1 MSISNTMRDF
11 TRSFAGEEIVAGEIV
26 AEEIG
31 AEEIGGGARSPMWSS
46 MQEADPE
53 LVCEVPALDEVDGGG
68 VNGGGVDDGGVD
80 DGGGRSGDRPAHPSA
95 PRSSP
100 RSSPNRGKRRSK
112 AARVF
117 DADRAV
123 RAHLAAAD
131 LRALRGSASGTM
143 AGSIAGSTYRVVFD
157 PVDPVEPGETALEE
171 LHGTSH
177 LASVHVDTASAFAH
191 DCMQAFHADH
201 DIGISGRARSDAA
214 VRSMVLR
221 SRESRDGAEA
231 HDAHAA
237 PVAHVESRVCVML
250 DPHATRGEAG
260 LDSESRAHPR
270 GASLA
275 CGAVHE
281 IRGLCL
287 DTDAHAGAPPAGPD
301 HSWLVPFGC
310 IVHIL
315 RCMASGH
322 PSNAGCRALL
332 DAGVVWIGDRVH
344 PSLEGLACA
353 LQCETPTF
361 AGDDGG
367 VMRGS
372 PMHVASPMH
381 AASAMQSTRGA
392 WESALE
398 RFTFVRDAAGG
409 TGAHPR
415 DPVPHRVW
423 CTEQA
428 IRMGAAGVVIVD
440 GTGFDTL
447 AWRRLQLAASG
458 GSSSSP
464 SMSAELAGA
473 CSAGADSSMGADFF
487 PRGTDL
493 GRTRASMPTDDAMRP
508 LVLVITPPEGTCG
521 GHADRGGRGRAS
533 RGGGGA
539 STRWSV
545 YPSGIRRAHEDA
557 TVASSGACEQ
567 SRLHGHREGDGEGRD
582 SEARDFEDGHF
593 GWRMQ
598 LDAVKRVDAGGA
610 SPRKGAMGAMGSM
623 SANGFSRGDM
633 ESGRVFVDIV
643 MPRALHGVVAWSM
656 VERWAQARMHARSS
670 VGGVGSV
677 GVGSSGVGSS
687 GVDAMD
693 PSVGLGAHRDTSLRH
708 AVAEL
713 DHAMDSQRTHEFDPG
728 ISSRFPIDE
737 RREGGAW
744 RHWHARSA

>member
-11 TRSFAGEEIVAGEIV
+11 TRSFAGEEIGGE
-26 AEEIG
+26 ALEGE
-31 AEEIGGGARSPMWSS
+31 ALEARSPMWSS

-53 LVCEVPALDEVDGGG
+53 LVCEVPVLDEVDGGG
-68 VNGGGVDDGGVD
+68 VDDGGA
-80 DGGGRSGDRPAHPSA
+80 RSGDRPAHHAA

-131 LRALRGSASGTM
+131 LRALRGSASGAM

-157 PVDPVEPGETALEE
+157 PVEPVEPGETALEE

-221 SRESRDGAEA
+221 SRESRESRDGAEA
-231 HDAHAA
+231 RDAHAA
-237 PVAHVESRVCVML
+237 PVAHIESRVCVML
-250 DPHATRGEAG
+250 DPHAMRGEAG
-260 LDSESRAHPR
+260 LDRESRAHPR

-372 PMHVASPMH
+372 PMH

-423 CTEQA
+423 CAEQA

-464 SMSAELAGA
+464 SMSAEMAGA
-473 CSAGADSSMGADFF
+473 CSAGADSLMGADSFS
-487 PRGTDL
+487 RGTDL

-521 GHADRGGRGRAS
+521 GHAGRGGRGRAS

-545 YPSGIRRAHEDA
+545 YPSRIRRAREDGM
-557 TVASSGACEQ
+557 VPSISACEQ
-567 SRLHGHREGDGEGRD
+567 GRLHGYREGNGEGRD
-582 SEARDFEDGHF
+582 SEDGHF

-610 SPRKGAMGAMGSM
+610 SPRKGAIGAMGAM

-643 MPRALHGVVAWSM
+643 MPRALHGAVAWSM
-656 VERWAQARMHARSS
+656 VERWAQARVHARSS
-670 VGGVGSV
+670 VAGVGSIDV
-677 GVGSSGVGSS
+677 GLAGVG
-687 GVDAMD
+687 AMD
-693 PSVGLGAHRDTSLRH
+693 PAVGLGARRDTSLRH

-713 DHAMDSQRTHEFDPG
+713 DHAVDSQRTHEFDPAS
-728 ISSRFPIDE
+728 SSRFPIDE